1 MIKIDVHY
9 KSGGTES
16 LIMSD
21 KEASEEIKKFLEGC
35 SDDYI
40 KKWMKKM
47 KGYNEDISGDV
58 QYGDGSWD
66 LNK

>member
-21 KEASEEIKKFLEGC
+21 KEASEEIEKFLE
-35 SDDYI
+35 
-40 KKWMKKM
+40 
-47 KGYNEDISGDV
+47 EDLTN
-58 QYGDGSWD
+58 Y
-66 LNK
+66 